1 MEKPETAN
9 AHEAIPIRETES
21 PYAGTCGQTRFEF
34 VHLLAA
40 DNASASISI
49 CRALNVQTHPE
60 LRERALAGT
69 LHRLDDGRELAV
81 PYVYHDPEA
90 RKFAVVLPPVLAHT
104 ELSERARVLSE
115 LARDTPYPIPA
126 YVRETTVVIGHAN
139 LAAFLGEP
147 LVEEESDE
155 LSDDAG
161 SVTSVDAEQELNA
174 REESLGAREHEL
186 AEQELSLVRMSEALS
201 AREQELARI
210 KEQLAIA
217 RRTVELREQ
226 ALIGRGRFSHADA
239 ANTREEVGHA
249 HELSA
254 AAGMHARTHPP
265 PLPAAYRRT
274 GPPPLPMRTT
284 PLPPV
289 AAQREARGHTPPP
302 LPHHGHAHAHAHS
315 AREPEVAPPA
325 YFAGQRTGQLAVRLV
340 ADELWLFVHVD
351 EADAEQLRH
360 GLELF
365 LQYVEVEGYPVLLL
379 SLLAHAPDSKP
390 MRLALDG
397 HSDADQRVLEHL
409 SRSFRARV
417 ALYVRRRYSETLTV
431 AALREGVAQA
441 ISDRMAEL
449 PAELPAIGAT
459 DALLRV
465 QHAPPS
471 LSNDDLPFG
480 PARREASTTASVRAS
495 VAQLAA
501 WLTPEKVREATL
513 IYCTPR
519 NVIEATMRRVLRAAV
534 AFGIALPDELIERA
548 VEQRVARD
556 APSLVRAQL
565 ESFRRRVVQG
575 VNDLGQEATRKNWER
590 LFAQA
595 EVLGVEVDEGLRE
608 LSQARGTAPDGGGA
622 DTAHSGRGVHE
633 LTYNELLAR
642 LEHNQERV
650 AVIEEL
656 CLRGQAHSLPTVLST
671 LPKLEREQLP
681 AAMAHLLLL
690 GELAGDGLIG
700 MLSSED
706 PNLRQLA
713 ALALGKLRLKRA
725 LPMLISL
732 LQNDDS
738 GIHPEVA
745 RALGEYGAAAA
756 RPLAEAAISGPHPDR
771 LAAALAHVA
780 NRGGASAV
788 EKLENAPEP
797 TVSQVARKAMASR
810 SRIEWEDL
818 AVRQQRTLE
827 EAGATT
833 LLSQAFYAA
842 VPKVA
847 I

>member
-1 MEKPETAN
+1 MENLETAN
-9 AHEAIPIRETES
+9 AHEAIPIQEAEA

-34 VHLLAA
+34 VHLLAP
-40 DNASASISI
+40 DNSSASVSI

-90 RKFAVVLPPVLAHT
+90 RKFALVLPAVLAHT
-104 ELSERARVLSE
+104 ELSERARLLSE

-126 YVRETTVVIGHAN
+126 YVRETTVVIGQAS
-139 LAAFLGEP
+139 LAMYVGEP
-147 LVEEESDE
+147 LVEEENEETEDSE
-155 LSDDAG
+155 G
-161 SVTSVDAEQELNA
+161 VTSVEVAELSA
-174 REESLGAREHEL
+174 REQSLGVREHEL
-186 AEQELSLVRMSEALS
+186 AEQEMSLVRMSEALS
-201 AREQELARI
+201 SREQELTRMN
-210 KEQLAIA
+210 EQLAIA
-217 RRTVELREQ
+217 RRAVEMREQ
-226 ALIGRGRFSHADA
+226 ALIGRGRFSQADV
-239 ANTREEVGHA
+239 ANTREDS
-249 HELSA
+249 HEMA
-254 AAGMHARTHPP
+254 VAAGMHGRTHPP
-265 PLPAAYRRT
+265 PLPASYRRT

-284 PLPPV
+284 TLPPV
-289 AAQREARGHTPPP
+289 AAQRESRSHAHHTPPP
-302 LPHHGHAHAHAHS
+302 LPHHGHTHVQS

-351 EADAEQLRH
+351 EADAEQMRH

-365 LQYVEVEGYPVLLL
+365 LQYVEIEGYPVLLL
-379 SLLAHAPDSKP
+379 SLLAHAPESKP

-449 PAELPAIGAT
+449 PSELPAIGAT

-465 QHAPPS
+465 QHEPPP

-501 WLTPEKVREATL
+501 WLVPEKLREATL

-534 AFGIALPDELIERA
+534 AFGVALPDELIERA

-575 VNDLGQEATRKNWER
+575 VNDLGQEATRKNWDR

-595 EVLGVEVDEGLRE
+595 EAHRVEVDDALRE
-608 LSQARGTAPDGGGA
+608 LSHARGAAPDGGGA

-642 LEHNQERV
+642 LEHGQERV

-656 CLRGQAHSLPTVLST
+656 CLRGQAHSLSSVLAT

-700 MLSSED
+700 MLSAAD

-725 LPMLISL
+725 LPPLIAL

-738 GIHPEVA
+738 GINAEVA
-745 RALGEYGAAAA
+745 RALGEYGTAAA

-771 LAAALAHVA
+771 LVAALAHVA
-780 NRGGASAV
+780 NRGGAQAV

-797 TVSQVARKAMASR
+797 TVAHVARKAMASR

-827 EAGATT
+827 EAPATT